1 MDTRKHNINII
12 GVMIVDLSLA
22 LGKVK
27 KNMDKKFILR
37 KIKRIKILKLKSIK
51 EKLISV
57 IIFYLLSI
65 VSMYFISE
73 YSKLQQNKNF
83 ELESVSNELKTE
95 FYVTSNLE
103 KEFLIKG
110 EGDSKVLE
118 KLDSIDTI
126 IGSFMSSSNDEEMS
140 FIINEIQERFIKYRE
155 SFSRIVTIKNQL
167 QSARDKE
174 NELLIKL
181 FNGGLDETITKGILE
196 KRAKK
201 ESLDLNIENI
211 AYREYKDN
219 YDELVALELV
229 FNTVLEQFSRQG
241 KEIEIES
248 QKLHDIINQDNVHSE
263 KINKVIEFSLMILVV
278 FLSLILMIW
287 IQKDIMKNIKK
298 LQLMFN
304 TFSNGVLK
312 YESNQEI
319 VGELGEIEKEL
330 KNFINKFRTILLKI
344 QNLANEVHHENEKI
358 TESTEY
364 LLYGENNGVQEKD
377 GLLALDSL
385 ITEVVKSV
393 SSQTEQTEES
403 LTYLKEMLTADSGTL
418 ESLKKA
424 EISSVEVSK
433 INKNNNNELVNL
445 KESITNIED
454 SVYTNKETI
463 DELIKYSRNIN
474 NIVEAINGISAQT
487 NLLSLNAAIE
497 AARAGEAGKGFSV
510 VAEEIR
516 KLARNSEN
524 ETEKIKEIV
533 SHIQKQ
539 INLVDKSNAE
549 VLKNVNTSNII
560 NNNISNEAH
569 KINSILS
576 ENDENIKQISIG
588 VENQKNGT
596 LEINNLFKVVKENA
610 FKVNYIGE
618 KTEKISKL
626 SIEKLNKNLNDIK
639 FMKENASEIH
649 KELQFFQL

>member
-118 KLDSIDTI
+118 NLDSIDTI

-196 KRAKK
+196 KRAKR
-201 ESLDLNIENI
+201 ESLDLNIDNI

-497 AARAGEAGKGFSV
+497 AARAGEAGKGFTV

>member
-12 GVMIVDLSLA
+12 GVIIVDLSLA

-118 KLDSIDTI
+118 NLDSIDTI

-167 QSARDKE
+167 QSVRDKE

-201 ESLDLNIENI
+201 ESLDLNIDNI

-588 VENQKNGT
+588 LENQKNGT

>member
-118 KLDSIDTI
+118 NLDSIDTI

-167 QSARDKE
+167 QSVRDKE

-201 ESLDLNIENI
+201 ESLDLNIDNI

-497 AARAGEAGKGFSV
+497 AARAGEAGKGFTV

-560 NNNISNEAH
+560 NNNISN
-569 KINSILS
+569 
-576 ENDENIKQISIG
+576 
-588 VENQKNGT
+588 
-596 LEINNLFKVVKENA
+596 
-610 FKVNYIGE
+610 
-618 KTEKISKL
+618 
-626 SIEKLNKNLNDIK
+626 
-639 FMKENASEIH
+639 
-649 KELQFFQL
+649 

>member
-118 KLDSIDTI
+118 NLDSIDTI

-201 ESLDLNIENI
+201 ESLDLNIDNI

-433 INKNNNNELVNL
+433 INKNNNNELENL
-445 KESITNIED
+445 KESISNIED

-463 DELIKYSRNIN
+463 DELIQYSRNIN

>member
-110 EGDSKVLE
+110 DGDSKVLE

-201 ESLDLNIENI
+201 ESLDLNIDNI

-304 TFSNGVLK
+304 IFSNGVLK

-330 KNFINKFRTILLKI
+330 KIFINKFRTILLKI

-433 INKNNNNELVNL
+433 INKNNNNGLENL
-445 KESITNIED
+445 KESISNIED

>member
-110 EGDSKVLE
+110 DGDSKVLE

-201 ESLDLNIENI
+201 ESLDLNIDNI

>member
-110 EGDSKVLE
+110 ENDSKVLE
-118 KLDSIDTI
+118 NLDSIDTI

-201 ESLDLNIENI
+201 ESLDLNIDNI

>member
-1 MDTRKHNINII
+1 MNTRKHNINII

-196 KRAKK
+196 KRAKR

-330 KNFINKFRTILLKI
+330 KIFINKFRTILLKI

-403 LTYLKEMLTADSGTL
+403 LTYLKEMLTADNGTL

>member
-12 GVMIVDLSLA
+12 GVIIVDLSLA

-167 QSARDKE
+167 QSVRDKE

-201 ESLDLNIENI
+201 ESLDLNIDNI

-330 KNFINKFRTILLKI
+330 KIFINKFRTILLKI

-463 DELIKYSRNIN
+463 DELIQYSRNIN

>member
-12 GVMIVDLSLA
+12 GVIIVDLSLA

-118 KLDSIDTI
+118 NLDSIDTI

-167 QSARDKE
+167 QSVRDKE

-201 ESLDLNIENI
+201 ESLDLNIDNI

>member
-110 EGDSKVLE
+110 EGDSKVSE

-196 KRAKK
+196 KRAKR
-201 ESLDLNIENI
+201 ESLDLNIDNI

-403 LTYLKEMLTADSGTL
+403 LTYLKEMLTADNGTL

>member
-110 EGDSKVLE
+110 EGDSKVSE

-196 KRAKK
+196 KRAKR
-201 ESLDLNIENI
+201 ESLDLNIDNI

>member
-103 KEFLIKG
+103 KEFLIKD

-118 KLDSIDTI
+118 NLDSIDTI

-196 KRAKK
+196 KRAKR
-201 ESLDLNIENI
+201 ESLDLNIDNI

-445 KESITNIED
+445 
-454 SVYTNKETI
+454 
-463 DELIKYSRNIN
+463 
-474 NIVEAINGISAQT
+474 
-487 NLLSLNAAIE
+487 
-497 AARAGEAGKGFSV
+497 
-510 VAEEIR
+510 
-516 KLARNSEN
+516 
-524 ETEKIKEIV
+524 
-533 SHIQKQ
+533 
-539 INLVDKSNAE
+539 
-549 VLKNVNTSNII
+549 
-560 NNNISNEAH
+560 
-569 KINSILS
+569 
-576 ENDENIKQISIG
+576 
-588 VENQKNGT
+588 
-596 LEINNLFKVVKENA
+596 
-610 FKVNYIGE
+610 
-618 KTEKISKL
+618 
-626 SIEKLNKNLNDIK
+626 
-639 FMKENASEIH
+639 
-649 KELQFFQL
+649 

>member
-110 EGDSKVLE
+110 ENDSKVLE

-201 ESLDLNIENI
+201 ESLDLNIDNI

-330 KNFINKFRTILLKI
+330 KIFINKFRTILLKI

-497 AARAGEAGKGFSV
+497 AARAGEAGKGFTV